1 MFTKK
6 ILIDLDGVLNEY
18 GYEKYNENYIP
29 PIKNG
34 AYEFIKKLSEKAE
47 LYLFTSRNLMLATKW
62 LINNNLDKFFKDVT
76 NTKLSSYLYIDDRC
90 ICFKGDYC
98 NLFEEIEEFGKRKG
112 IVKCSLRDLPIVYAK
127 KLWGATTVAATMFL
141 AHQAGIEFF
150 VTGGIGGAHR
160 KANET
165 FDISADL
172 EALGNIDVS
181 VICAGPKAILDLGLT
196 TEILETKGVP
206 IIGFNTDCMP
216 AFFTKTSKYKVDF
229 NAKTPLEIAEI
240 VKSKRDN
247 KLVGGVLITNP
258 VDDDHS
264 IPDEKI
270 GLVIEEAIK
279 EMEAKGIKGKDETPF
294 LLSKIVE
301 LTGGK
306 SLETNIALILSNAT
320 LGAKIAVEYSNL
332 TK

>member
-1 MFTKK
+1 MNIRISTKVEQALK
-6 ILIDLDGVLNEY
+6 ENKAVVALESTIISHGMPYPKNVQCALAVEKNIEEEGAVAATIGIIDGEAII
-18 GYEKYNENYIP
+18 GMTP
-29 PIKNG
+29 
-34 AYEFIKKLSEKAE
+34 
-47 LYLFTSRNLMLATKW
+47 
-62 LINNNLDKFFKDVT
+62 
-76 NTKLSSYLYIDDRC
+76 
-90 ICFKGDYC
+90 
-98 NLFEEIEEFGKRKG
+98 EEIEEFGKRKG

-258 VDDDHS
+258 VDDDYS
-264 IPDEKI
+264 IPEEKI
-270 GLVIEEAIK
+270 GLVIEEAIN
-279 EMEAKGIKGKDETPF
+279 ETEAKGIKGKDETPF

>member
-1 MFTKK
+1 MNIRISSKLEQALKENKAIVALESTIISHGMPYPKNVECALAVEK
-6 ILIDLDGVLNEY
+6 NIEKEGAVAATIGIIDGEAII
-18 GYEKYNENYIP
+18 GMTP
-29 PIKNG
+29 
-34 AYEFIKKLSEKAE
+34 
-47 LYLFTSRNLMLATKW
+47 
-62 LINNNLDKFFKDVT
+62 
-76 NTKLSSYLYIDDRC
+76 
-90 ICFKGDYC
+90 
-98 NLFEEIEEFGKRKG
+98 EEIEEFGKRKG

-247 KLVGGVLITNP
+247 KLFGGVLITNP
-258 VDDDHS
+258 VDDAHS
-264 IPDEKI
+264 IPEEKI
-270 GLVIEEAIK
+270 GFVIEEAIK

-301 LTGGK
+301 LTDGK

-332 TK
+332 AK